1 MRALTR
7 IRTLAAALTLLL
19 FIATTALAG
28 VPGRPKERPEGPGE
42 PNPAEVGEPDT
53 GSGAITTYVRQLQL
67 FAAAMLGNQ
76 SLRRYALPLIRR
88 VPAAPADSRQHRIGR
103 TPR

>member
-7 IRTLAAALTLLL
+7 IRTLAAALMLLL

-42 PNPAEVGEPDT
+42 PNPAEVGEPD
-53 GSGAITTYVRQLQL
+53 GGHASIQMFLRQLL
-67 FAAAMLGNQ
+67 AAAQLSNPNF
-76 SLRRYALPLIRR
+76 RRFALPLRR
-88 VPAAPADSRQHRIGR
+88 VGTRASADLRTRIARGD
-103 TPR
+103 PR